1 MISMRSVGQL
11 PRFACAIGALLALL
25 CLHGTALAG
34 NLSFLNNSAA
44 SKFNDDDVKILQT
57 TAVNLLKDG
66 SAGQSQERANPNST
80 AKGTITV
87 VKVFQSTEGFACKTL
102 RLESSAGGWHGR
114 STYPVC
120 QVSPWEWKIYS
131 GAKPAAAPPQ

>member
-1 MISMRSVGQL
+1 MISMQPVGQL
-11 PRFACAIGALLALL
+11 PRFGRAVGVLLALL
-25 CLHGTALAG
+25 ISSGTVLAG

-44 SKFNDDDVKILQT
+44 SKFNEEDVKIMQA
-57 TAVNLLKDG
+57 TAVKLLKDG
-66 SAGQSQERANPNST
+66 TAGQSQDWANPNST

-87 VKVFQSTEGFACKTL
+87 VKIFQSTEGFACKSL

-120 QVSPWEWKIYS
+120 QVPPGEWKIYS
-131 GAKPAAAPPQ
+131 GAKPAAAP